1 MNHGYMQQWVSLFID
16 GEANDEQR
24 KMVLSHLASCIECRD
39 LVGQAKTL
47 RDGIQGAAD
56 IDLPPTFA
64 YGVLR
69 AVRTG
74 RERDRTN
81 AGIERLGMRVVLALS
96 LVVACLF
103 GFGSL
108 YQPQQMVP
116 VDRILTGEISDSLSR
131 RVLESQREISKD
143 DIIFAAISK

>member
-1 MNHGYMQQWVSLFID
+1 MNHGQLKQWVSSFID

-24 KMVLSHLASCIECRD
+24 REVLSHLESCIECRT
-39 LVGQAKTL
+39 LVSEAKML
-47 RDGIQGAAD
+47 RDGIRHAAD

-74 RERDRTN
+74 QELDRTN
-81 AGIERLGMRVVLALS
+81 AGIDRLGMRVVLALS
-96 LVVACLF
+96 LVVMCLF
-103 GFGSL
+103 GLGSL
-108 YQPQQMVP
+108 YQPELPSP
-116 VDRILTGEISDSLSR
+116 VDRILTGELSDSLSK
-131 RVLESQREISKD
+131 RVLESQHDISKD